1 MKILN
6 LAEETDVNSYGNFA
20 MLYGFFR
27 IGFAER
33 GRLGR
38 EESESKT
45 CRRREKSLFYRS
57 CARHEIGYPNMK
69 KILVAAFLAL
79 VSFAFVACDNAKKR
93 LQTEI
98 ENVNETS
105 CPMDMGMVG
114 ELTSVEYDPDEN
126 EVAMTVTFSANLPIK
141 PSSLSGMKN
150 TVKRVMFT
158 GWMNNSDVTK
168 TFKDIADAKASLC
181 VVMQKAVGED
191 ELRINVSESEIK
203 DLVNG
208 NIDQVSSRE
217 MLELMASITNVQC
230 PLRIDEATVLSTVSV
245 EGDNF
250 VYNYSVDE
258 SVVDMDLL
266 QANLYKVE
274 GEVRQKMLSNDPT
287 VTSIVALAKEN
298 DAVFVHRYTGD
309 QTGKTCQFKIKASEL

>member
-1 MKILN
+1 
-6 LAEETDVNSYGNFA
+6 
-20 MLYGFFR
+20 
-27 IGFAER
+27 
-33 GRLGR
+33 
-38 EESESKT
+38 
-45 CRRREKSLFYRS
+45 
-57 CARHEIGYPNMK
+57 MK

-126 EVAMTVTFSANLPIK
+126 EVTMTVTFSANLPIK

-203 DLVNG
+203 DLVDG

-258 SVVDMDLL
+258 SVVNMDLL

-309 QTGKTCQFKIKASEL
+309 QTGQTCQFKIKASEL